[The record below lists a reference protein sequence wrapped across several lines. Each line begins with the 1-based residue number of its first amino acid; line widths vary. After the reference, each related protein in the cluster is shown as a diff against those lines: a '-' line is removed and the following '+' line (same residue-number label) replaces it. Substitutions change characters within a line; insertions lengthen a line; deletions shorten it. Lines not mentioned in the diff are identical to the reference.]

1 MKKAFG
7 PDTYK
12 KVKCNAVSVSLCE
25 STLPTLP
32 EADDKLPDSD
42 LISDSLDTLQ
52 IWPSYSR
59 KTSIQPYMAV
69 NDIKIGKAAMPS
81 ELIRVTY
88 QGQSLLVQMLYDEGS
103 QITLVNQY
111 CAPLVVDTKKTHS
124 PVKISGIIGESF
136 EIRKVL
142 KLQLK
147 PNVQV
152 EGILVPYMAINP
164 TTVKRPLCLKQYDTQ
179 WALAIDQ
186 HHQGHDI
193 A

>member
-1 MKKAFG
+1 MYCAQLTRYLPYGRNALQVPRSLCAICMDTTDQDARNCQHEHSRVWKLNYCNAGNRCFILCKDCPAHLPALEWFSKNHKPNLGFKNFSELKKAFG

-32 EADDKLPDSD
+32 ETEDKLPDSD

-88 QGQSLLVQMLYDEGS
+88 QGQSLLVQM
-103 QITLVNQY
+103 
-111 CAPLVVDTKKTHS
+111 
-124 PVKISGIIGESF
+124 
-136 EIRKVL
+136 
-142 KLQLK
+142 
-147 PNVQV
+147 
-152 EGILVPYMAINP
+152 
-164 TTVKRPLCLKQYDTQ
+164 
-179 WALAIDQ
+179 
-186 HHQGHDI
+186 
-193 A
+193 